1 MRLRRPHYSPYCFAV
16 GFLALATAV
25 LPGQVAETPEQVA
38 GRYLRAMSA
47 QQWDTMAALMHPGA
61 LRQLRSLLAPLVEA
75 PSLDG
80 ARQDLL
86 GIHSLK
92 EAQALSDAALFAA
105 FIAHILN
112 AKAGVM
118 DVLRDSKIQVIG
130 HVPEGSDT
138 VHIVYRLDYEKEGVG
153 VSKMD
158 VFSMQRMGNT
168 WRGLL
173 SGDFRM
179 LAAMLRRQAR
189 T

>member
-1 MRLRRPHYSPYCFAV
+1 MRLQRHHCHYLFAV
-16 GFLALATAV
+16 GFLVLATPS
-25 LPGQVAETPEQVA
+25 LLGQVPETPEQVA

-61 LRQLRSLLAPLVEA
+61 LRQLHSLLAPLVEA

-86 GIHSLK
+86 GVHSLK
-92 EAQALSDAALFAA
+92 EAQALSDTAFFAA
-105 FIAHILN
+105 FISHLLQAR
-112 AKAGVM
+112 AGVM

-138 VHIVYRLDYEKEGVG
+138 VHIVYRMDYEKDGLG

-179 LAAMLRRQAR
+179 LSAMLRKQAR